1 MVDSHPASMSRARDE
16 PGPGYEPIVSVSIAQ
31 SLSCSGP
38 RGTGLAFPVRPPRR
52 VHPAIEL
59 GNEPPLNPSAS
70 PATTDGHVGWTLRW
84 LGGSVLTGLAG
95 ALLLGSAIYGSSD
108 GEMSFASLAERAP
121 SMPQRASGG
130 AARKGDKL
138 IRAETVAAAK
148 QSFRAP
154 MTLRAGDREV
164 IKVRNFV
171 RISTALSLT
180 SGVAAADIP
189 PFNPLRFFS
198 DGAAERISEAP
209 PETSDAEVSVVKS
222 DISLLAVDP
231 GTPVLSDGDV
241 AAQLADEARAR
252 GEAGRGPV
260 PPLPATLMLPRSA
273 SAAPLGVDPASRP
286 DAAFRSIEVRVMPEN
301 VSNFDK
307 TPPGANTLGARE
319 TTVVVRRGDSPE
331 GMLQANGAGPDEVR
345 AIMAALGRDKP
356 VAITEGM
363 QVRLLLAPATRPGA
377 PRSIARVVLISERG
391 IQAIAASDDRGAF
404 VSVAPPQAEAA
415 LPQAARPAPRP
426 AASEEEEEEEDPA
439 SGVTLYDS
447 LYETALK
454 QDLSRQTV
462 EDLVRIFG
470 YDVDFQRRVTPGDTF
485 ELFYATDEEGGA
497 ERLEILSATL
507 TTGDDVHRV
516 YRFQGQD
523 GTVDYFDEAGR
534 SLKKFII
541 RKPVVDARMSSPF
554 GNRFHPILG
563 YAKLHT
569 GVDWAAKTGT
579 PIMAAGN
586 GTIVKAEMSSGYGR
600 RTEIQHANG
609 YVTAYNH
616 QSGFARGIVPGAR
629 VRQGQIIG
637 YVGSTGL
644 STGAHLHYEVI
655 VNGRFV
661 DPMRIKVPRGRELD
675 GRALVEFGRQRD
687 QVTTLMQKAANP
699 NQVAQRDVR

>member
-1 MVDSHPASMSRARDE
+1 M
-16 PGPGYEPIVSVSIAQ
+16 SVSIVQSRAQ
-31 SLSCSGP
+31 SRSCASP
-38 RGTGLAFPVRPPRR
+38 LGTGLPISVRPRRR
-52 VHPAIEL
+52 VHSAIEL
-59 GNEPPLNPSAS
+59 GNEPPLNPTAS
-70 PATTDGHVGWTLRW
+70 PASPEGHLGWNLRW

-121 SMPQRASGG
+121 STPQRASAG

-164 IKVRNFV
+164 IKVRGFV

-180 SGVAAADIP
+180 SGIAATDIP

-198 DGAAERISEAP
+198 DGGADRVAEAP

-231 GTPVLSDGDV
+231 GTPVLGDGDIAAQL

-252 GEAGRGPV
+252 GQSGRGPV
-260 PPLPATLMLPRSA
+260 PALPPTLILPRSIPP
-273 SAAPLGVDPASRP
+273 AAALEADPAARP
-286 DAAFRSIEVRVMPEN
+286 DAAFRSIEVRVIPEN

-307 TPPGANTLGARE
+307 TAPGARDLGPRE
-319 TTVVVRRGDSPE
+319 STIVVRRGDQPE
-331 GMLQANGAGPDEVR
+331 GLLQANGAAPDEVR
-345 AIMAALGRDKP
+345 AIMAALGRDRP
-356 VAITEGM
+356 VAIAEGM
-363 QVRLLLAPATRPGA
+363 QVRLLLGPAARPGA
-377 PRSIARVVLISERG
+377 PRPIARVMIISERG
-391 IQAIAASDDRGAF
+391 IQAIAALDDRGAF

-415 LPQAARPAPRP
+415 QPPAARAAPRP
-426 AASEEEEEEEDPA
+426 AGSEEEEEEEDPA

-454 QDLSRQTV
+454 QDLPRQTV

-507 TTGDDVHRV
+507 TTGEEVHRV

-523 GTVDYFDEAGR
+523 GTVDYFDDAGR

-541 RKPVVDARMSSPF
+541 RKPVVDARISSPF
-554 GNRFHPILG
+554 GSRYHPILG

-586 GTIVKAEMSSGYGR
+586 GTIVKAEMDSGYGR

-609 YVTAYNH
+609 YMTSYNH

-687 QVTTLMQKAANP
+687 QIATLVQKAANP
-699 NQVAQRDVR
+699 NQVAQRETR

>member
-1 MVDSHPASMSRARDE
+1 MAP
-16 PGPGYEPIVSVSIAQ
+16 
-31 SLSCSGP
+31 
-38 RGTGLAFPVRPPRR
+38 
-52 VHPAIEL
+52 
-59 GNEPPLNPSAS
+59 
-70 PATTDGHVGWTLRW
+70 DGHAGWTLRW

-148 QSFRAP
+148 QSFRSP

-171 RISTALSLT
+171 RIATALSLT
-180 SGVAAADIP
+180 SGVAANDIP

-198 DGAAERISEAP
+198 DSAAERINEAP

-231 GTPVLSDGDV
+231 GVPVLGDGDV

-252 GEAGRGPV
+252 GDSGRGQIPLL
-260 PPLPATLMLPRSA
+260 PPTLMLPRSA
-273 SAAPLGVDPASRP
+273 SAPGVDPASRP

-307 TPPGANTLGARE
+307 TPPGAVDARE

-331 GMLQANGAGPDEVR
+331 GLLQGNGAGPDEVR

-356 VAITEGM
+356 VALTEGM
-363 QVRLLLAPATRPGA
+363 QVRILFAPATRPGA
-377 PRSIARVVLISERG
+377 PRSISRVMLISERG
-391 IQAIAASDDRGAF
+391 IQAIAALDDRRAF
-404 VSVAPPQAEAA
+404 VTVAPPQAEAA
-415 LPQAARPAPRP
+415 APPQAARPAPKP
-426 AASEEEEEEEDPA
+426 TASEDEEEEEDPA

-454 QDLSRQTV
+454 QDLPRQTID
-462 EDLVRIFG
+462 DLVRIFG
-470 YDVDFQRRVTPGDTF
+470 YDVDFQRRVTPGDAF

-507 TTGDDVHRV
+507 TTGEDVHRV
-516 YRFQGQD
+516 YRYQGQD
-523 GTVDYFDEAGR
+523 GTIDYFDEAGR

-554 GNRFHPILG
+554 GNRYHPILG

-586 GTIVKAEMSSGYGR
+586 GTIIKAEMSSGYGR

-661 DPMRIKVPRGRELD
+661 DPMRIPIPRGRELD
-675 GRALVEFGRQRD
+675 GRALAEFGRQRD
-687 QVTTLMQKAANP
+687 QVTALMQKATSP
-699 NQVAQRDVR
+699 NQVAQREVR

>member
-1 MVDSHPASMSRARDE
+1 M
-16 PGPGYEPIVSVSIAQ
+16 SVSIAQ
-31 SLSCSGP
+31 SLSGGCSHGHGP
-38 RGTGLAFPVRPPRR
+38 LARPPRR
-52 VHPAIEL
+52 VHSAIEL
-59 GNEPPLNPSAS
+59 GNEPPLNPSAGLTI
-70 PATTDGHVGWTLRW
+70 PDGHVGWTLRW

-121 SMPQRASGG
+121 STPQRASGG

-180 SGVAAADIP
+180 SGVAATDIP
-189 PFNPLRFFS
+189 PFDPLRFFS
-198 DGAAERISEAP
+198 DGAADRVSEAP

-241 AAQLADEARAR
+241 AAQLADDARAR
-252 GEAGRGPV
+252 GDAGRGPT

-273 SAAPLGVDPASRP
+273 SSAPLGVNPAARL

-307 TPPGANTLGARE
+307 TPPGVLAPRE

-331 GMLQANGAGPDEVR
+331 GLLQANGAGPDEVR
-345 AIMAALGRDKP
+345 AIMAALGRDRP
-356 VAITEGM
+356 VSLAEGM
-363 QVRLLLAPATRPGA
+363 QVRLLFAPALRPGA

-391 IQAIAASDDRGAF
+391 IQAIAALDDRGAF

-415 LPQAARPAPRP
+415 QPQAARPAPKP
-426 AASEEEEEEEDPA
+426 TASEEEEEEEDPA

-454 QDLSRQTV
+454 QNLPRQTV

-470 YDVDFQRRVTPGDTF
+470 YDVDFQRHVAPGDAF

-507 TTGDDVHRV
+507 TTGEDVHRV
-516 YRFQGQD
+516 YRYQGQD
-523 GTVDYFDEAGR
+523 GTVDYFDDAGR

-554 GNRFHPILG
+554 GNRYHPILG
-563 YAKLHT
+563 YSKLHT

-586 GTIVKAEMSSGYGR
+586 GTIIKAEMDSGYGR

-609 YVTAYNH
+609 YVTSYNH

-655 VNGRFV
+655 VKGQFV

-675 GRALVEFGRQRD
+675 GRALAEFGRQRD
-687 QVTTLMQKAANP
+687 QVTVLMQKATNP
-699 NQVAQRDVR
+699 NQVAQRETR

>member
-1 MVDSHPASMSRARDE
+1 M
-16 PGPGYEPIVSVSIAQ
+16 SVSIAQ
-31 SLSCSGP
+31 SGP
-38 RGTGLAFPVRPPRR
+38 WAGPHGAGLPAPSRPPRR
-52 VHPAIEL
+52 VHSAIEL

-70 PATTDGHVGWTLRW
+70 PASQDGHAGWTLRW

-121 SMPQRASGG
+121 STPRRASGG
-130 AARKGDKL
+130 AALKGDKL

-164 IKVRNFV
+164 IKVRGFV

-180 SGVAAADIP
+180 SGIAATDIP

-198 DGAAERISEAP
+198 DGAADRIAEAP

-231 GTPVLSDGDV
+231 GTPVLGDGDV
-241 AAQLADEARAR
+241 AAQLAAQLADEARAR
-252 GEAGRGPV
+252 GEAGRGQN
-260 PPLPATLMLPRSA
+260 PPLPSSLMLPRSA
-273 SAAPLGVDPASRP
+273 PSGAAFGADAASRP
-286 DAAFRSIEVRVMPEN
+286 DAAFRSIEVRVVPEN

-307 TPPGANTLGARE
+307 TAPGARDIGPRE
-319 TTVVVRRGDSPE
+319 TTIVVRRGDSPE
-331 GMLQANGAGPDEVR
+331 GLLQANGAAPDEVR
-345 AIMAALGRDKP
+345 AIMGALGRDKP
-356 VAITEGM
+356 VAIAEGM
-363 QVRLLLAPATRPGA
+363 QVRLLLAPAVRPGA
-377 PRSIARVVLISERG
+377 PRPIARVIIISERG
-391 IQAIAASDDRGAF
+391 IQAIAALDDRGAF

-415 LPQAARPAPRP
+415 APPQAKSGPR
-426 AASEEEEEEEDPA
+426 ATSSEDEEEEENPA

-454 QDLSRQTV
+454 QDLPRQTV

-470 YDVDFQRRVTPGDTF
+470 YDVDFQRRVTPGDAF
-485 ELFYATDEEGGA
+485 EIFYATDEEGGA

-507 TTGDDVHRV
+507 TTGEDVHRV

-523 GTVDYFDEAGR
+523 GTVDYFDDAGR

-541 RKPVVDARMSSPF
+541 RKPVVDARISSPF
-554 GNRFHPILG
+554 GSRYHPILG

-586 GTIVKAEMSSGYGR
+586 GTIVKAEMDSGYGR

-609 YVTAYNH
+609 YMTSYNH

-687 QVTTLMQKAANP
+687 QIATLVQKAANP
-699 NQVAQRDVR
+699 NQVAQRETR